1 MIAMFEHDRTIR
13 FCDFGEFYDAINS
26 NPRRAPFAGIRSETY
41 PLSSGGRIH
50 LLEIQPVTD
59 IYVPGEFDESHF
71 EVTYCLSGRLAI
83 DDKHYGWRVFQA
95 NRLSLTQKLRSSARL
110 IFRGGQPF
118 RGIIFES
125 ARETLSSILGD
136 EGAELWDEATLS
148 GDPGER
154 ADMYLGRSAPIDIMS
169 AFFQI
174 SGCDYP
180 PGIKKP
186 FLENKIAEILLRMTA
201 HGFPQGESHSRPDE
215 FETERIKRI
224 PGILMERIDSPPTI
238 RELARELSLNSTAM
252 KKGFTEIFGSPIYAH
267 HRNLC
272 LERAA
277 RALLDT
283 RKAIAEIAAESGY
296 SGSAS
301 FCNAFKKRYRLSPN
315 QYRRK
320 GEPRQ

>member
-1 MIAMFEHDRTIR
+1 MFAHDRTIR
-13 FCDFGEFYDAINS
+13 FRDFSEFYDAINE
-26 NPRRAPFAGIRSETY
+26 RRAPFAAIRSDAY
-41 PLSSGGRIH
+41 QISSDAKIN
-50 LLEIQPVTD
+50 LIEIQPATD
-59 IYVPGEFDESHF
+59 IHIAGEFDENHF
-71 EVTYCLSGRLAI
+71 EVTYCLSGCLVI
-83 DDKHYGWRVFQA
+83 DDKHYGWRAFQA
-95 NRLSLTQKLRSSARL
+95 NQLSVTQKLRSSASL

-125 ARETLSSILGD
+125 ARETLSSVLGD
-136 EGAELWDEATLS
+136 ECAWLWDETALP
-148 GDPGER
+148 GDPCER
-154 ADMYLGRSAPIDIMS
+154 ADMYLGRAAPSDIMS

-180 PGIKKP
+180 PKIKRP
-186 FLENKIAEILLRMTA
+186 FVRNKIVEILLRIA
-201 HGFPQGESHSRPDE
+201 ARGLPPDKSRSRLGE

-238 RELARELSLNSTAM
+238 REIARELSLNSTAM
-252 KKGFTEIFGSPIYAH
+252 KKGFTEIFGAPIYAH

-272 LERAA
+272 LELAA
-277 RALLDT
+277 GMLLDT
-283 RKAIAEIAAESGY
+283 KKAVAEIAIDTGY

-301 FCNAFKKRYRLSPN
+301 FCNAFKKRYRVSPN